1 MATSPPEQP
10 RQPTPDRLT
19 CQKVTD
25 LLIDYVTAEL
35 DEPTMLA
42 MQHHLDR
49 CAACKVFVQTYRET
63 IRSTRKLQYEEL
75 PVAMQD
81 TMLNFL
87 RTKIQGHQAQS

>member
-10 RQPTPDRLT
+10 LQPTPSRLT

-25 LLIDYVTAEL
+25 LIIDYVTEEL
-35 DEPTMLA
+35 DAPTTLT
-42 MQHHLDR
+42 MQQHLDR
-49 CAACKVFVQTYRET
+49 CVACKVFLQTYRET

-75 PVAMQD
+75 PVSMQD

-87 RTKIQGHQAQS
+87 RTKIQGAQAQS